1 MKGFRGFAR
10 KGRNGEVENYTLIVQ
25 ASNIENAGDL
35 PEVGADTDGV
45 ALCVAHDGTLRR
57 TLWSTLLAW
66 ILKQIR
72 VELKGM
78 IAEAVAAYEDEK
90 KGEAT

>member
-10 KGRNGEVENYTLIVQ
+10 KGRNGETEHYPLIVQ

-57 TLWSTLLAW
+57 VLLSKLLEWVLTQLCA
-66 ILKQIR
+66 
-72 VELKGM
+72 ELSDIVKDT
-78 IAEAVAAYEDEK
+78 VAAYEAE
-90 KGEAT
+90 KGEG